1 MITGRDNKAK
11 RVMAG
16 IAVRNLD
23 IQIEHWPVDRLIPS
37 DVNPRTHSPEQ
48 VAQIAASIREFGFVN
63 PILVGPDG
71 GIIAGEGRFRA
82 ALTQG
87 MREVP
92 VIVLG
97 HLSEVQRQA
106 LVIADNQ
113 LALNAGWDEQM
124 LREQSATLQNEGFDL
139 DLLGFDDLELARQ
152 LAEHE
157 AAAGL
162 IDEDEVP
169 NAPTAPVT
177 RPGDLWLLS
186 PCKGPLQHRAL
197 CGDATSS
204 QAAARLLAGQPQPSL
219 MVTDPPY
226 GVDLDPKW
234 REEAGLNPR
243 TRQGGKVTNDNRVDW
258 SEAWTLFS
266 GAVAYVWHA
275 GIHAA
280 EVALGLQSCGFQIR
294 SQIVWL
300 KQHFAISRGAYHWR
314 HEPCWYAVRRGQT
327 GHWRG
332 DRTQTTVW
340 EVANLNPFGG
350 ESTAENEATG
360 HGTQKPVEIMR
371 RPILNHTR
379 PGEACY
385 DPFLGSGSTLI
396 AAESTGRICYGM
408 DLDPKCVDV
417 AVLRWQAFSGQSAVL
432 DGDGRTFE
440 EIRRVRRREGA

>member
-1 MITGRDNKAK
+1 
-11 RVMAG
+11 
-16 IAVRNLD
+16 VRTLE
-23 IQIEHWPVDRLIPS
+23 IQIERWPVDRLIPS
-37 DVNPRTHSPEQ
+37 GVNPRTHSPEQ

-71 GIIAGEGRFRA
+71 GIIAGEGRLRA
-82 ALTQG
+82 ARTQG
-87 MREVP
+87 LREVP
-92 VIVLG
+92 VIVLE
-97 HLSEVQRQA
+97 HLSEVQRRA

-113 LALNAGWDEQM
+113 LALNAGWDEQR
-124 LREQSATLQNEGFDL
+124 LREQLAALQDEDFDL
-139 DLLGFDDLELARQ
+139 YLLGFDDQELARQ
-152 LAEHE
+152 LAEQE
-157 AAAGL
+157 ASGL
-162 IDEDEVP
+162 ADEDEVP
-169 NAPTAPVT
+169 DVPAAPVT
-177 RPGDLWLLS
+177 RPGDLWLLG
-186 PCKGPLQHRAL
+186 PRKGHPQHRVM
-197 CGDATSS
+197 CGDATASKDTT
-204 QAAARLLAGQPQPSL
+204 RLLAGPQPPVL

-226 GVDLDPKW
+226 GVALEPEW
-234 REEAGLNPR
+234 REQVGLNPR
-243 TRQGGKVTNDNRVDW
+243 TRQGGKIANDDRIDW
-258 SEAWTLFS
+258 SEAWALFP

-280 EVALGLQSCGFQIR
+280 EVAWGLQACAFQIR
-294 SQIVWL
+294 SQIIWV

-350 ESTAENEATG
+350 EGAAENEATG

-379 PGEACY
+379 AGEACY

-408 DLDPKCVDV
+408 DIEAKYVDV
-417 AVLRWQAFSGQSAVL
+417 AVLRWQRFTGQQAVL

-440 EIRRVRRREGA
+440 EITHVRRREVA